1 MKRMI
6 SKQAKPDYLAY
17 LVRLWREGEGGWRG
31 TLENPHTGDRMVF
44 ADVAS
49 LLAYVQQQTEAPVS
63 KNADEWLDEWK
74 E

>member
-17 LVRLWREGEGGWRG
+17 LVRLWREGEGVWRG
-31 TLENPHTGDRMVF
+31 TLENPHTGERVAF
-44 ADVAS
+44 ADVAG
-49 LLAYVQQQTEAPVS
+49 LLAYLQHQTEEPVS
-63 KNADEWLDEWK
+63 KNEDDWLEWK